1 MSAAPVPAGTPVPA
15 PPPAPAPSA
24 WPFEL
29 LIGWRYTRAGRR
41 TRHNGFISFI
51 SFISVAGIA
60 LGVAALIVVIS
71 VMNGFQEQVRNRM
84 LGVIPHVQV
93 LSADGG
99 SLGPDWQALA
109 ARLRRDP
116 QVTGLA
122 PVVQGQALLAQGN
135 SLFGVLA
142 WGVEPKLEPQV
153 SSIAS
158 HMVAGSLD
166 ALRPGE
172 FGVVL
177 GEDLAQRLGVG
188 LGDLVTM
195 VVPSGSLTPA
205 GMIPRLR
212 SLRVVGVFRIGHY
225 EYDSSLALLDL
236 RDASRLFLTQ
246 GPTGLRLQTRSIDD
260 APAVAQQLQAM
271 LPPNLVAQP
280 WTAQNRTW
288 FEAVVIEKRMMF
300 IILAMIVAVAAFNLV
315 STLVMTV
322 TDKQSDIAILR
333 TQGASPRSIM
343 GIFVVQGAVTGVFG
357 VLSGV
362 ALGLLIAFNVD
373 PIVSFLE
380 WLFHTQFLPS
390 SVYLIHTMPSDPR
403 LGDVLSITLIALGL
417 SLLATLYPSW
427 RASRVQPAAAL
438 RYE

>member
-1 MSAAPVPAGTPVPA
+1 MTRAPTRQPDA
-15 PPPAPAPSA
+15 SS

-29 LIGWRYTRAGRR
+29 LIGWRYTRASRR
-41 TRHNGFISFI
+41 TRSNGFISFI
-51 SFISVAGIA
+51 SFVSVAGIA

-71 VMNGFQEQVRNRM
+71 VMNGFQKEVRDRM
-84 LGVIPHVQV
+84 LGVVPHVQI
-93 LSADGG
+93 LSADGSG
-99 SLGPDWQALA
+99 LGEQWKELA
-109 ARLRRDP
+109 AKVRADR
-116 QVTGLA
+116 QVTGVA

-142 WGVEPKLEPQV
+142 WGIDPALEPQV

-158 HMVAGSLD
+158 HMVAGKLA
-166 ALRPGE
+166 ALRPGS

-177 GEDLAQRLGVG
+177 GEALAQRLGVG
-188 LGDLVTM
+188 VGDLVTM

-212 SLRVVGVFRIGHY
+212 TLTVVGVFRIGHY

-246 GPTGLRLQTRSIDD
+246 GPTGLRVQTRSIDD
-260 APAVAQQLQAM
+260 APRVAQQLQAL
-271 LPPNLVAQP
+271 LPPDLVAQP

-322 TDKQSDIAILR
+322 TDKQADIAILR

-343 GIFVVQGAVTGVFG
+343 GIFVIQGAVTGVFG
-357 VLSGV
+357 VLCGV

-373 PIVSFLE
+373 PIVSFLQ
-380 WLFHTQFLPS
+380 WVFHTQFLPS

-427 RASRVQPAAAL
+427 RASRLQPAAAL

>member
-1 MSAAPVPAGTPVPA
+1 MSTGI
-15 PPPAPAPSA
+15 SS

-41 TRHNGFISFI
+41 TRNNGFISFI
-51 SFISVAGIA
+51 SLVSVVGIT
-60 LGVAALIVVIS
+60 LGVAALIVVLS
-71 VMNGFQEQVRNRM
+71 VMNGFQKEVRDRM

-93 LSADGG
+93 LSVDGS
-99 SLGPDWQALA
+99 SLGGDWQQLA
-109 ARLRRDP
+109 QRLRRNP
-116 QVTGLA
+116 AVTGIA
-122 PVVQGQALLAQGN
+122 PFVQGQALLAQGN
-135 SLFGVLA
+135 SVYGVLA
-142 WGVEPKLEPQV
+142 WGIEPALEPQV
-153 SSIAS
+153 SSIAA
-158 HMVAGSLD
+158 HMTAGSLH
-166 ALRPGE
+166 ALRPGS

-177 GEDLAQRLGVG
+177 GDALAQRLGVG
-188 LGDLVTM
+188 VGDLVTM

-212 SLRVVGVFRIGHY
+212 TLTVVGIFRIGNY

-246 GPTGLRLQTRSIDD
+246 GPTGLRVQTRSIDD
-260 APAVAQQLQAM
+260 APRVAQQLQAQ
-271 LPPNLVAQP
+271 LGSNLVAQP

-343 GIFVVQGAVTGVFG
+343 AIFLVQGAVTGVFG
-357 VLSGV
+357 VLFGV
-362 ALGLLIAFNVD
+362 ALGLLIAFHVD
-373 PIVSFLE
+373 PIVAFLE
-380 WLFHTQFLPS
+380 WVFHTQFLPS

-403 LGDVLSITLIALGL
+403 LGDVLEITLIALGL

-427 RASRVQPAAAL
+427 RASRLRPAAAL

>member
-1 MSAAPVPAGTPVPA
+1 MSSA
-15 PPPAPAPSA
+15 PPRPPEASS

-29 LIGWRYTRAGRR
+29 LIGWRYTRASRR
-41 TRHNGFISFI
+41 TRSNGFISFI
-51 SFISVAGIA
+51 SFVSVAGIA

-71 VMNGFQEQVRNRM
+71 VMNGFQKEVRDRM
-84 LGVIPHVQV
+84 LGVVPHVQI
-93 LSADGG
+93 LSADGSG
-99 SLGPDWQALA
+99 LGDGWRKLA
-109 ARLRRDP
+109 ERVRADHE
-116 QVTGLA
+116 VTGVA

-142 WGVEPKLEPQV
+142 WGIDPALEPQV

-158 HMVAGSLD
+158 HMVAGSLG
-166 ALRPGE
+166 ALRPGG

-177 GEDLAQRLGVG
+177 GDALAERLGVG
-188 LGDLVTM
+188 VGDLVTM

-212 SLRVVGVFRIGHY
+212 TLTVVGVFRIGHY
-225 EYDSSLALLDL
+225 EYDSGLALLDL

-246 GPTGLRLQTRSIDD
+246 GPTGLRVQTRSIDD
-260 APAVAQQLQAM
+260 APLVAQQLQAL
-271 LPPNLVAQP
+271 LPPQLVAQP
-280 WTAQNRTW
+280 WTTQNRTW

-343 GIFVVQGAVTGVFG
+343 GIFVIQGAVTGVSG
-357 VLSGV
+357 VLGGV

-380 WLFHTQFLPS
+380 WVFHTQFLPS

-403 LGDVLSITLIALGL
+403 LGDVLTITLIALGL

-427 RASRVQPAAAL
+427 RASRLQPAAAL

>member
-1 MSAAPVPAGTPVPA
+1 M
-15 PPPAPAPSA
+15 
-24 WPFEL
+24 
-29 LIGWRYTRAGRR
+29 IGWRYTRASRR
-41 TRHNGFISFI
+41 TRSNGFISFI
-51 SFISVAGIA
+51 SLVSVIGIT

-71 VMNGFQEQVRNRM
+71 VMNGFQKEVRDRM
-84 LGVIPHVQV
+84 LGVIPHVEV

-99 SLGPDWQALA
+99 SIGPHWRELA
-109 ARLRRDP
+109 ERLRRDP
-116 QVTGLA
+116 QVTGIA
-122 PVVQGQALLAQGN
+122 PLVQGQALLAQGN

-142 WGVEPKLEPQV
+142 WGIDPALEPQV

-158 HMVAGSLD
+158 HMLVGSLG
-166 ALRPGE
+166 ALRPGR
-172 FGVVL
+172 FDVVL
-177 GEDLAQRLGVG
+177 GEALAQRLGVG
-188 LGDLVTM
+188 VGDLVTM

-212 SLRVVGVFRIGHY
+212 TLTVVGIFRIGNY
-225 EYDSSLALLDL
+225 EYDSSLALLDIG
-236 RDASRLFLTQ
+236 DASRLFLTQ
-246 GPTGLRLQTRSIDD
+246 GPTGLRIQTRSIDD
-260 APAVAQQLQAM
+260 APRVAQQLQAQ
-271 LPPNLVAQP
+271 LGSQLVAQP

-288 FEAVVIEKRMMF
+288 FQAVVIEKRMMF

-322 TDKQSDIAILR
+322 TDKQADIAILR

-343 GIFVVQGAVTGVFG
+343 AIFVIQGAVTGVFG
-357 VLSGV
+357 VLFGV
-362 ALGLLIAFNVD
+362 ALGLLIALHVD

-380 WLFHTQFLPS
+380 WVFHTQFLPS

-403 LGDVLSITLIALGL
+403 IGDVLQITLIALAL

-427 RASRVQPAAAL
+427 RASRLQPAAAL

>member
-1 MSAAPVPAGTPVPA
+1 M
-15 PPPAPAPSA
+15 PPPPPSPPTPSS

-71 VMNGFQEQVRNRM
+71 VMNGFQEEVRNRM

-93 LSADGG
+93 LSVDGG
-99 SLGPDWQALA
+99 GLGEDWRALA
-109 ARLRRDP
+109 SRLRRDP
-116 QVTGLA
+116 AVTGIA

-142 WGVEPKLEPQV
+142 WGIEPQLEPQV

-166 ALRPGE
+166 ALRPGA

-188 LGDLVTM
+188 VGDLVTM

-212 SLRVVGVFRIGHY
+212 SLRVVGLFRVGHY

-236 RDASRLFLTQ
+236 QDASRLFLTQ
-246 GPTGLRLQTRSIDD
+246 GPTGLRVQTRSIDD
-260 APAVAQQLQAM
+260 APLVAQRLQAL

-280 WTAQNRTW
+280 WTEQNRTW

-322 TDKQSDIAILR
+322 TDKQADIAILR

-343 GIFVVQGAVTGVFG
+343 GIFVIQGAVTGVFG
-357 VLSGV
+357 VLSGL
-362 ALGLLIAFNVD
+362 ALGLLIACNID

-380 WLFHTQFLPS
+380 WVFHTQFLPS

-403 LGDVLSITLIALGL
+403 LPDVLGITLIALVL

-427 RASRVQPAAAL
+427 RASRLQPAAAL

>member
-1 MSAAPVPAGTPVPA
+1 MSSA
-15 PPPAPAPSA
+15 PPRPPEASS

-29 LIGWRYTRAGRR
+29 LIGWRYTRASRR
-41 TRHNGFISFI
+41 TRSNGFISFI
-51 SFISVAGIA
+51 SFVSVAGIA

-71 VMNGFQEQVRNRM
+71 VMNGFQKEVRDRM
-84 LGVIPHVQV
+84 LGVVPHVQI
-93 LSADGG
+93 LSADGSG
-99 SLGPDWQALA
+99 LGDGWRALA
-109 ARLRRDP
+109 ARVRADHE
-116 QVTGLA
+116 VTGVA

-142 WGVEPKLEPQV
+142 WGIDPALEPQV

-158 HMVAGSLD
+158 HMVAGSLG
-166 ALRPGE
+166 ALRPGG

-177 GEDLAQRLGVG
+177 GDALAERLGVG
-188 LGDLVTM
+188 VGDLVTM

-212 SLRVVGVFRIGHY
+212 TLTVVGVFRIGHY
-225 EYDSSLALLDL
+225 EYDSGLALLDL

-246 GPTGLRLQTRSIDD
+246 GPTGLRVQTRSIDD
-260 APAVAQQLQAM
+260 APLVAQQLQAL
-271 LPPNLVAQP
+271 LPPQLVAQP
-280 WTAQNRTW
+280 WTTQNRTW

-343 GIFVVQGAVTGVFG
+343 GIFVIQGAITGVSG

-373 PIVSFLE
+373 PIVSFLQ
-380 WLFHTQFLPS
+380 WVFHTQFLPS

-403 LGDVLSITLIALGL
+403 LGDVLTITLIALGL

-427 RASRVQPAAAL
+427 RASRLQPAAAL

>member
-1 MSAAPVPAGTPVPA
+1 MTRAPTRQPDV
-15 PPPAPAPSA
+15 SS

-29 LIGWRYTRAGRR
+29 LIGWRYTRASRR
-41 TRHNGFISFI
+41 TRSNGFISFI
-51 SFISVAGIA
+51 SFVSVAGIA

-71 VMNGFQEQVRNRM
+71 VMNGFQKEVRDRM
-84 LGVIPHVQV
+84 LGVVPHVQI
-93 LSADGG
+93 LSADGSG
-99 SLGPDWQALA
+99 LGEQWKELA
-109 ARLRRDP
+109 AKVRADR
-116 QVTGLA
+116 QVTGVA

-142 WGVEPKLEPQV
+142 WGIDPALEPQV

-158 HMVAGSLD
+158 HMVAGKLA
-166 ALRPGE
+166 ALRPGS

-177 GEDLAQRLGVG
+177 GEALAQRLGVG
-188 LGDLVTM
+188 VGDLVTM

-212 SLRVVGVFRIGHY
+212 TLTVVGVFRIGHY

-246 GPTGLRLQTRSIDD
+246 GPTGLRVQTRSIDD
-260 APAVAQQLQAM
+260 APRVAQQLQAL
-271 LPPNLVAQP
+271 LPPDLVAQP

-322 TDKQSDIAILR
+322 TDKQADIAILR

-343 GIFVVQGAVTGVFG
+343 GIFVIQGAVTGVFG
-357 VLSGV
+357 VLCGV

-373 PIVSFLE
+373 PIVSFLQ
-380 WLFHTQFLPS
+380 WVFHTQFLPS

-403 LGDVLSITLIALGL
+403 LRDVLSITLIALGL

-427 RASRVQPAAAL
+427 RASRLQPAAAL

>member
-1 MSAAPVPAGTPVPA
+1 MTHLHAETVHCAPMSTPLL
-15 PPPAPAPSA
+15 PPTT

-41 TRHNGFISFI
+41 TRRNGFISFI

-71 VMNGFQEQVRNRM
+71 VMNGFQTEVRDRM
-84 LGVIPHVQV
+84 LNVIPHIQIFGVNGGPIPEWHDVAKIVQ
-93 LSADGG
+93 
-99 SLGPDWQALA
+99 
-109 ARLRRDP
+109 RDP
-116 QVTGLA
+116 AVTGAA
-122 PVVQGQALLAQGN
+122 PFVSGQALLAQGN
-135 SLFGVLA
+135 TLYGVLA
-142 WGVEPKLEPQV
+142 WGIEPAQEHKV
-153 SSIAS
+153 SAIAA
-158 HMVAGSLD
+158 HMVAGSLS
-166 ALRPGE
+166 ALRPGA
-172 FGVVL
+172 FNVVL
-177 GEDLAQRLGVG
+177 GNDLAQSLGVEI
-188 LGDLVTM
+188 GDQVTM

-212 SLRVVGVFRIGHY
+212 TLRVVGIFNVGHY
-225 EYDSSLALLDL
+225 EYDSTLALLNMG
-236 RDASRLFLTQ
+236 DAEKIFLSG
-246 GPTGLRLQTRSIDD
+246 GPTGLRVQTRNIDD
-260 APAVAQQLQAM
+260 APGVAQQLQSM
-271 LPPNLVAQP
+271 LPPSLVAQP
-280 WTAQNRTW
+280 WTQQNRTW

-343 GIFVVQGAVTGVFG
+343 GIFVVQGAITGVIG

-362 ALGLLIAFNVD
+362 LLGTLIAFNVD

-380 WLFHTQFLPS
+380 WLFRTQFLPR
-390 SVYLIHTMPSDPR
+390 SVYLIHKMPSDPKASDI
-403 LGDVLSITLIALGL
+403 LAITLIALLL

-427 RASRVQPAAAL
+427 RASRVQPADAL

>member
-1 MSAAPVPAGTPVPA
+1 MSSPA
-15 PPPAPAPSA
+15 PRLPETSS

-41 TRHNGFISFI
+41 TRNNGFISFI
-51 SFISVAGIA
+51 SFVSVAGIA

-71 VMNGFQEQVRNRM
+71 VMNGFQKEVRDRM

-93 LSADGG
+93 LSADGAA
-99 SLGPDWQALA
+99 LGPHWPSLE

-116 QVTGLA
+116 KVTGVA

-142 WGVEPKLEPQV
+142 WGIDPALEPQV

-158 HMVAGSLD
+158 HMVAGSLSS
-166 ALRPGE
+166 LQPGK

-188 LGDLVTM
+188 PGDLVTM

-212 SLRVVGVFRIGHY
+212 TLTVVGLFRIGNY

-236 RDASRLFLTQ
+236 RDAERLFLT
-246 GPTGLRLQTRSIDD
+246 GAPTGLRVQTRSVDD
-260 APAVAQQLQAM
+260 APLVAQQLQAQ
-271 LPPNLVAQP
+271 LAPTLVAQP
-280 WTAQNRTW
+280 WTTQNRTW

-343 GIFVVQGAVTGVFG
+343 GIFVIQGAVTGVFG

-403 LGDVLSITLIALGL
+403 VGDVLTITLIALGL

-427 RASRVQPAAAL
+427 RASRLQPAAAL